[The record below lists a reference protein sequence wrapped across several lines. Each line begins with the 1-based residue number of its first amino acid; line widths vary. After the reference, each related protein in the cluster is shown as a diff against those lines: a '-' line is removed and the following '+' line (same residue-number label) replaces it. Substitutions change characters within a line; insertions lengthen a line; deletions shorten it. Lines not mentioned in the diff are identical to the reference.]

1 MYINSNK
8 PLRTS
13 SYFTSSNS
21 TFSSL
26 PSILKALGIP
36 LSDVTRIEQRKTDPV
51 SLAVSSVVPTIS
63 SDIEK
68 MLQGLGISGGVF
80 YTFSADESFNRVR
93 SRLKQMGILLVGKY
107 KLKKLCALLGIEEDI
122 LGIYL
127 QEGGL
132 FLIRNAIKEIENR
145 D

>member
-1 MYINSNK
+1 M
-8 PLRTS
+8 
-13 SYFTSSNS
+13 
-21 TFSSL
+21 
-26 PSILKALGIP
+26 GIP

-93 SRLKQMGILLVGKY
+93 SRLKQMGILLVGKN